1 MHDKWI
7 SDWVAKMYPGRD
19 DKEVL
24 KRVVE
29 WDFMPD
35 SFEVLSGRDFKE
47 WKGMLCVGGTIE
59 GCVRLERREVNGK
72 CLENGR
78 SETRAEREI
87 VENGQSEGR
96 I

>member
-1 MHDKWI
+1 VLEMHDKWI

-19 DKEVL
+19 DKDVL

-35 SFEVLSGRDFKE
+35 SFDVLSGPDFKE

-59 GCVRLERREVNGK
+59 GCVRLGREVNGK
-72 CLENGR
+72 GLENGH
-78 SETRAEREI
+78 EI
-87 VENGQSEGR
+87 NGEGEILENGH
-96 I
+96 